1 MGRAR
6 SLCEPEVDQGF
17 GLSNTFGIAGFPS
30 GEAYKVGM
38 AAPYLRLPQ
47 AFLRY
52 TLGLGGA
59 EQTIVPGL
67 NQLAGTQSA
76 DNLILTVGKY
86 SVVDI
91 FDTNAY
97 AHDPRSDFLNW
108 SIIDAE
114 AFDYAADAWSYTY
127 GGTVEWTQSWWTL
140 RQGFFALSTVPS
152 GKYLTG
158 NFSQFEVVAEAEE
171 QHELLGQPGKFKV
184 LSWFNRGRISEA
196 LNLTLDYQYVT
207 NPAYDAA
214 RGPVNIFG
222 FRVRAEF

>member
-171 QHELLGQPGKFKV
+171 QHELLGQPGKWQV
-184 LSWFNRGRISEA
+184 QGLILVQSRP
-196 LNLTLDYQYVT
+196 D
-207 NPAYDAA
+207 
-214 RGPVNIFG
+214 
-222 FRVRAEF
+222 